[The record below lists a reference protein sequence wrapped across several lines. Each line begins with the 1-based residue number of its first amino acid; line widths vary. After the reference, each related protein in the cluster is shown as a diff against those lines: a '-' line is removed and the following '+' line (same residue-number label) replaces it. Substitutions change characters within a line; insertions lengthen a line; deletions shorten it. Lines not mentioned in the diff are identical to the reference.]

1 MIEVKGKCGHYMRGQ
16 WGGEREASDDVIVSL
31 ATTVPAV
38 FPRLLH
44 YGVSNLCTAIPL
56 WLQCMHNV
64 TEGGYIGSHCQPYDS
79 GRSHVSVFDQFTYG
93 PVTTTV
99 ECCCCSISTAPDHVT
114 STASYKGE

>member
-1 MIEVKGKCGHYMRGQ
+1 M
-16 WGGEREASDDVIVSL
+16 GGGEASDDVIVSL

-44 YGVSNLCTAIPL
+44 YGVSNVWTSIPL

-79 GRSHVSVFDQFTYG
+79 DRSHVSVFDQFTYG
-93 PVTTTV
+93 T
-99 ECCCCSISTAPDHVT
+99 CSDKQLSAAVSQLLQIM
-114 STASYKGE
+114 